1 MFADN
6 NWQDFRPFS
15 ISGIRPDIRKSNPV
29 SGRKSKKGQITGI
42 HISTVDFVLHC
53 VLVVP
58 LLVLGQL
65 PLPFHFAAFNLP
77 VPELIYQSVQESPG
91 SQLKGGVQ

>member
-1 MFADN
+1 LLSYELLCL
-6 NWQDFRPFS
+6 QIIIGR
-15 ISGIRPDIRKSNPV
+15 ISVHFQYPV

-42 HISTVDFVLHC
+42 HISTVYFVLHC